1 MIKKVLICLFSTIQ
15 DAQKREFDTSL
26 SPLGRAAGGLGRGIY
41 KTPGALS
48 LPYQDPAQLSPLPQ
62 APLYSLNTSTWGLQS
77 KK

>member
-1 MIKKVLICLFSTIQ
+1 MLRRGNL
-15 DAQKREFDTSL
+15 DASL

-41 KTPGALS
+41 KAPGALS

-62 APLYSLNTSTWGLQS
+62 APLYSLNTPPLGTADR